1 MGKRDIYVEK
11 LKTQLDKWNADI
23 DKLETKI
30 REYEVSA
37 RQQYETELIELRE
50 KRNEA
55 RARLTE
61 LQEAS
66 EDAWE
71 DLLHGFERSWD
82 ILRESIEHAI
92 SRFKV

>member
-1 MGKRDIYVEK
+1 MSKRDIYVEE
-11 LKTQLDKWNADI
+11 LKAQLDKWNADI
-23 DKLETKI
+23 DKLEATIK
-30 REYEVSA
+30 EYEVSV
-37 RQQYETELIELRE
+37 RQKYESELMELRE

-55 RARLTE
+55 RARFTE

-82 ILRESIEHAI
+82 ILKDSMEHAM
-92 SRFKV
+92 SRFK